1 MSNQLIPIKQTRF
14 NGETQETVD
23 ARTLHERLG
32 SQKQFADWIKARI
45 EQGGYTQGI
54 DFVIIHSEVKN
65 SFGLGRPKIDYALS
79 VDMAKDISAMEN
91 TDAGR
96 QYRRYLFNVEKQA
109 KIQHKHLLALQ
120 TQLLKDKPMWQ
131 KLQRYST
138 MPLTTVEVA
147 AILKVNVSTVRKN
160 RAKMRSF
167 GLLPDAGNGVTA
179 VISNRG

>member
-1 MSNQLIPIKQTRF
+1 MSSQLIPIKKTIF
-14 NGETQETVD
+14 TDGIQETVD

-32 SQKQFADWIKARI
+32 SQRQFADWIKARI
-45 EQGGYTQGI
+45 EQGGYSQGI
-54 DFVIIHSEVKN
+54 DFLILNSEVKN
-65 SFGLGRPKIDYALS
+65 SFGLGRPRVDYAIS

-109 KIQHKHLLALQ
+109 KIQHKYLLALQ
-120 TQLLKDKPMWQ
+120 AQLLKDKPMWQ
-131 KLQRYST
+131 KLQRYAT

-147 AILKVNVSTVRKN
+147 VILKVNVSTVRKN

-167 GLLPDAGNGVTA
+167 GLLPDAGNGVMA
-179 VISNRG
+179 QIDNRG